1 MRKKLVCRLTIL
13 ALVSL
18 VASHV
23 DAQCNQV
30 PVAADDYVEYF
41 GQQIFVEPMLND
53 SEPNGEALT
62 IEVVSQTCGNPA
74 IGPPVVVQ
82 IENGTLRLLPTQ
94 PGYHTLCSVNYR
106 IEDER
111 GFTAAA
117 TIYLREAI
125 LFADGFESGTT
136 NSWNVSTV
144 TEPQGELR

>member
-1 MRKKLVCRLTIL
+1 MRMKLVCRLTAL

-18 VASHV
+18 VAGHT

-62 IEVVSQTCGNPA
+62 LEVVSQTCGTPS

-82 IENGTLRLLPTQ
+82 IENGTLRLLPSQ
-94 PGYHTLCSVNYR
+94 PGYLTLCSVNYR

-111 GFTAAA
+111 GFTATA
-117 TIYLREAI
+117 TVYLREAI

-136 NSWNVSTV
+136 GSWDSSTL